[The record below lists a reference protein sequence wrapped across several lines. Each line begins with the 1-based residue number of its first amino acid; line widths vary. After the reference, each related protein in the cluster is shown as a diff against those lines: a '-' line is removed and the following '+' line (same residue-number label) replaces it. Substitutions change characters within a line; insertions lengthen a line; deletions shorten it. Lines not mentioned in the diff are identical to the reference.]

1 MDKVKIPNGL
11 EYWTADEVAE
21 CLPYE
26 SYLPADMKGGYLYVK
41 LWGFLESAE
50 NATPLGGDGS
60 NGTVETPDGRWDL
73 DNDDK
78 AARWWSKL
86 TNVEADAI
94 AKAYIESQE
103 NWYGEDE
110 TTIPVR

>member
-1 MDKVKIPNGL
+1 MDKVKMPEGL

-21 CLPYE
+21 CIGYP
-26 SYLPADMKGGYLYVK
+26 SYLPVEYEWKKLYVK

-60 NGTVETPDGRWDL
+60 NGTVETPDGRLDL

-78 AARWWSKL
+78 AAHWWSKL
-86 TNVEADAI
+86 TNVEANAI
-94 AKAYIESQE
+94 AQAYIKEA
-103 NWYGEDE
+103 GEG
-110 TTIPVR
+110 